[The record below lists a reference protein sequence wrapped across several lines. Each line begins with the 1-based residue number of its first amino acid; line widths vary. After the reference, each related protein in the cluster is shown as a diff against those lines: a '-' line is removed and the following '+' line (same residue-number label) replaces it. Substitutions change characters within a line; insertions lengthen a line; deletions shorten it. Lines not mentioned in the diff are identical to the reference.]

1 MRAAYPNASARAY
14 SPRAAFFCGAL
25 AMIPTYKVFFVP
37 PMPGLPEPR
46 LISPPWER
54 ITRGKLS
61 VAIPLSLV
69 FHVLLLLIHFA
80 VPEAESAQ
88 SRLDSLEVVLVN
100 ARSKNVPKDATL
112 IAQHDLDGGGDQEK
126 NARATTP
133 LPSTVQRD
141 GDALSDMV
149 RRKPETT
156 TVSAP
161 TKVMTAANSEGETRA
176 VPVKEA
182 KQADQPAPAPAQRSG
197 QDETDSVA
205 TASDLRAEINRK
217 LNAYEKRPKYEFIG
231 SRAKGS
237 ATALYIDQWRQKVER
252 VGTLNFPVGRRGK
265 LYGKLVITVW
275 INGDGTVKETKVS
288 NIVPDKKM
296 GNRKQDD
303 DLKADMNFAAI
314 QIIRKAAPFAALTDE
329 ERRECRCDGV
339 VISRTLHFT
348 KDNELVTDEAPQ

>member
-1 MRAAYPNASARAY
+1 
-14 SPRAAFFCGAL
+14 
-25 AMIPTYKVFFVP
+25 MIPTYKVFFVP

-100 ARSKNVPKDATL
+100 ARSKNAPKDATL
-112 IAQHDLDGGGDQEK
+112 IAQHNLDGGGDQEK

-161 TKVMTAANSEGETRA
+161 TKVITAANSDGETRA

-182 KQADQPAPAPAQRSG
+182 KQEDRPAPAPTQRSG
-197 QDETDSVA
+197 QDEVDSVA
-205 TASDLRAEINRK
+205 TASELRAEISRK
-217 LNAYEKRPKYEFIG
+217 MNAYEKRPKYEFIG
-231 SRAKGS
+231 SRTKGS

-275 INGDGTVKETKVS
+275 IKGDDGTVKEIKPS
-288 NIVPDKKM
+288 NISPDKKT
-296 GNRKQDD
+296 GNRKQDE
-303 DLKADMNFAAI
+303 DLEADMRHAAI
-314 QIIRKAAPFAALTDE
+314 QIIKKAAPFAALTEE
-329 ERRECRCDGV
+329 ERSECRCDGV

-348 KDNELVTDEAPQ
+348 KDNELVTDEALQ

>member
-1 MRAAYPNASARAY
+1 MRAAYPHASARAY
-14 SPRAAFFCGAL
+14 SPRAVFFCGAL
-25 AMIPTYKVFFVP
+25 VMIPTDKVFFVP

-46 LISPPWER
+46 LLSPPWEKL
-54 ITRGKLS
+54 TRGALS
-61 VAIPLSLV
+61 VAIPLSLL
-69 FHVLLLLIHFA
+69 FHAIVASTHFEFDEGEPA
-80 VPEAESAQ
+80 PPPVN
-88 SRLDSLEVVLVN
+88 SLEVVLVN
-100 ARSKNVPKDATL
+100 ARSKNVPKDASL
-112 IAQHDLDGGGDQEK
+112 IAQHNLDGGGDQEK
-126 NARATTP
+126 DVRASTP
-133 LPSTVQRD
+133 LPSTQQRD
-141 GDALSDMV
+141 GDALADTV

-161 TKVMTAANSEGETRA
+161 TKVITAANSEGETRA
-176 VPVKEA
+176 EPVKEA
-182 KQADQPAPAPAQRSG
+182 KQADQPAPTPAQRSG

-205 TASDLRAEINRK
+205 TASDLRAEISRK

-265 LYGKLVITVW
+265 LYGKLVMTVW
-275 INGDGTVKETKVS
+275 INGDGTVKERKVS

-303 DLKADMNFAAI
+303 ELKADMEFAAL
-314 QIIRKAAPFAALTDE
+314 QIIGKAAPFAALTEE
-329 ERRECRCDGV
+329 ERSECRCDGV

>member
-1 MRAAYPNASARAY
+1 MRAAYPHASARAY
-14 SPRAAFFCGAL
+14 SPRAVFFCGAL

-275 INGDGTVKETKVS
+275 INGDGTVKEIKPS
-288 NIVPDKKM
+288 NISPDKTT

-303 DLKADMNFAAI
+303 DLKADMEFAAI
-314 QIIRKAAPFAALTDE
+314 QIIKKAAPFAALTEE
-329 ERRECRCDGV
+329 ERSECRCDGV

>member
-1 MRAAYPNASARAY
+1 MRAAHPH
-14 SPRAAFFCGAL
+14 AAFFCGAL